1 MKLGRYLIVFVF
13 LISMLITFG
22 NRGLI
27 DNYAMK
33 ERLMTLKKANHDIT
47 LENLELNRKA
57 SLLRNDLQYI
67 EMVVRNELEMVR
79 KDDLIYRYL
88 K

>member
-1 MKLGRYLIVFVF
+1 MFVF

-22 NRGLI
+22 KRGLI

-33 ERLMTLKKANHDIT
+33 ERLMTLKKTNHDIT
-47 LENLELNRKA
+47 LENMELNRKV
-57 SLLRNDLQYI
+57 LLLKSDLQYI

-79 KDDLIYRYL
+79 KEDLIYRYL

>member
-1 MKLGRYLIVFVF
+1 MFVF

-22 NRGLI
+22 KRGLI

-33 ERLMTLKKANHDIT
+33 ERLMTLKKTNHDIT
-47 LENLELNRKA
+47 LENMELNRKV
-57 SLLRNDLQYI
+57 LLLKSDVQYI

-79 KDDLIYRYL
+79 KEDLIYRYL

>member
-22 NRGLI
+22 KRGLI

-33 ERLMTLKKANHDIT
+33 ERLMTLKKTNHDIT
-47 LENLELNRKA
+47 LENMELSRKV
-57 SLLRNDLQYI
+57 LLLKSDVQYI

-79 KDDLIYRYL
+79 KEDLIYRYL

>member
-1 MKLGRYLIVFVF
+1 
-13 LISMLITFG
+13 MLITFG
-22 NRGLI
+22 KRGLI

-33 ERLMTLKKANHDIT
+33 EHLMTLKKTNHDIT
-47 LENLELNRKA
+47 LENIELNRKV

-79 KDDLIYRYL
+79 KEDLIYRYL

>member
-1 MKLGRYLIVFVF
+1 VFVF
-13 LISMLITFG
+13 LMSMLITFG
-22 NRGLI
+22 KRGLI

-33 ERLMTLKKANHDIT
+33 ERLMTLKKTNHDIT
-47 LENLELNRKA
+47 LENRELNRKV
-57 SLLRNDLQYI
+57 SLLRSDTQYI

-79 KDDLIYRYL
+79 KGDLIYRYL

>member
-1 MKLGRYLIVFVF
+1 
-13 LISMLITFG
+13 
-22 NRGLI
+22 
-27 DNYAMK
+27 MK
-33 ERLMTLKKANHDIT
+33 EKLMTLKKTNHDIT
-47 LENLELNRKA
+47 LENMELNKKA

>member
-1 MKLGRYLIVFVF
+1 MKLGRYLIVFVL

-22 NRGLI
+22 KRGLI

-33 ERLMTLKKANHDIT
+33 ERLMTLKKTNHDIT
-47 LENLELNRKA
+47 LENMELNRRV
-57 SLLRNDLQYI
+57 LLLKSDLQYI
-67 EMVVRNELEMVR
+67 EMVVRKELEMVR
-79 KDDLIYRYL
+79 KEDLIYRYL